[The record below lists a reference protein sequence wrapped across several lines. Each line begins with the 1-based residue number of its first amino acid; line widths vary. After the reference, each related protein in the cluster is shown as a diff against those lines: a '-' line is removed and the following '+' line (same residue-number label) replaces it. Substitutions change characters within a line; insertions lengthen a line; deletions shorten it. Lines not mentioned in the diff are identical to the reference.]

1 MHLGARR
8 LANGGRQTTGI
19 NVILPP
25 PHCAVI
31 VAHGQPSDPA
41 PAEAELALLATAVA
55 ALLPGWTVT
64 SATLADEDALGRSV
78 TGSDGFVY
86 PMFMAGG
93 WFTTRHL
100 PDRLAKVGAGSW
112 KILAP
117 FGLDPAV
124 QALTV
129 QIAREAFQ
137 GQDLTRAE
145 VLLAAHGSFRSPAPA
160 DVAYDMVRR
169 LQLAGLSKVE
179 AGFIDQSPK
188 IADIAGNFGCHA
200 ICLPFFAARGG
211 HVIDDLPTALA
222 EAGFSGRL
230 LSPVGLEPRV
240 PGLIAQALQAAAD
253 QPAFAAPG

>member
-1 MHLGARR
+1 M
-8 LANGGRQTTGI
+8 
-19 NVILPP
+19 NVTSHP
-25 PHCAVI
+25 PHCALI

-64 SATLADEDALGRSV
+64 SATLADEGALVRSV
-78 TGSDGFVY
+78 TGTVGIVY

-100 PDRLAKVGAGSW
+100 PDRLATVGAGGW
-112 KILAP
+112 QILAP

-129 QIAREAFQ
+129 QIAREAFY
-137 GQDLTRAE
+137 GQDLSYAE

-160 DVAYDMVRR
+160 EVAYEMVRQ
-169 LQLAGLSKVE
+169 LQLAGLSQVE

-188 IADIAGNFGCHA
+188 IVDIAGRFGRNA
-200 ICLPFFAARGG
+200 VCLPFFAARGG
-211 HVIDDLPTALA
+211 HVLDDLPTALA

-230 LSPVGLEPRV
+230 LSPVGLDPRV
-240 PGLIAQALQAAAD
+240 PGLIAQALQAAVD
-253 QPAFAAPG
+253 HPTFAAPN